1 MEKEKLIGEYQADLK
16 KVMDRIEE
24 ALANRKECMSTE
36 GRKRLA
42 LLDVYKR
49 QTLYIFSAA
58 FALMALV
65 AWICERRERRRARC
79 KIRAMRKGE
88 RRKAA

>member
-1 MEKEKLIGEYQADLK
+1 MNFLI
-16 KVMDRIEE
+16 
-24 ALANRKECMSTE
+24 
-36 GRKRLA
+36 
-42 LLDVYKR
+42 
-49 QTLYIFSAA
+49 TLYIFSAV

-65 AWICERRERRRARC
+65 AWICEHRERRRARC

>member
-1 MEKEKLIGEYQADLK
+1 MNEAERSKRQRILKEKQPGGQSFIRILEESEGGQAMNFLI
-16 KVMDRIEE
+16 
-24 ALANRKECMSTE
+24 
-36 GRKRLA
+36 
-42 LLDVYKR
+42 
-49 QTLYIFSAA
+49 TLYIFSAV